1 MKELIAKRPILY
13 RGRMYEPGDKLP
25 ANDGMM
31 VNAWIKAES
40 AEWKTTERE
49 TPDDQGNT
57 KQENPG
63 GGQGAVDQVDA
74 KKLAKMNKASLEKLA
89 SDMDVDISGA
99 KTNPERAALIAA
111 ALEDRKAEGGDE

>member
-25 ANDGMM
+25 ADDGMM
-31 VNAWIKAES
+31 VDAWIKAES
-40 AEWKTTERE
+40 AVWKTAERE
-49 TPDDQGNT
+49 TPDGQDT
-57 KQENPG
+57 TPQENPG
-63 GGQGAVDQVDA
+63 DNQGTADQVDA

-89 SDMDVDISGA
+89 SDMGVDISRA